1 MREQIEK
8 YYLRLITGPSRGI
21 PAACARALLW
31 GISQIYRLIVNIRYL
46 LYRMK
51 IFRARSVTAWVISV
65 GNITLGGTGK
75 TPVVER
81 LARLLSARG
90 RKVAIVSRGYRRK
103 TGPLL
108 RRFKEKILG
117 APTTRIVSDGERIF
131 LDARVA
137 GDEPYML
144 ASNLKDVP
152 VLVNRRRAKAALY
165 ASHRFKADTIILDD
179 GFQHVGLKRDLDI
192 VLVDSEYPFGNGY
205 LFPRGFLR
213 ERPRHLNRADLVII
227 TKVKTS
233 PAELKRR
240 LLEYN
245 PRLEILECR
254 YKPLYLRDLRTSIRA
269 SLDYLRGTKICA
281 VAGIARPEG
290 FKRHLEE
297 QGAIIVETRW
307 FPDHHFYSQQ
317 ELIDILNHAWRASAE
332 ALVTTEKDAARF
344 AKLSPSG
351 LPVYSLRVEVETL
364 TDGENF
370 DQSILRLLRRREKR
384 LLEKS
389 RENGRIKNAGNSET
403 KNDG

>member
-1 MREQIEK
+1 MRDQIEK
-8 YYLRLITGPSRGI
+8 YYLQVISGSGRGFWLFL
-21 PAACARALLW
+21 ARAFLW
-31 GISQIYRLIVNIRYL
+31 VLSQLYRLIVNLRAL

-81 LARLLSARG
+81 LARLLSSRG

-103 TGPLL
+103 TGPWM

-117 APTTRIVSDGERIF
+117 APTTRIVTDGQRIF
-131 LDARVA
+131 LNARVA

-152 VLVNRRRAKAALY
+152 VLVNRRRSKAALY
-165 ASHRFKADTIILDD
+165 AVRRFKADTVILDD

-192 VLVDSEYPFGNGY
+192 VLVDSRYPFGNGY

-213 ERPRHLNRADLVII
+213 ERPRHLNRADLAII
-227 TKVKTS
+227 TKARTEPVELKE
-233 PAELKRR
+233 ELKR
-240 LLEYN
+240 LN

-290 FKRHLEE
+290 FKQLLQE
-297 QGAIIVETRW
+297 QGAVIVETRW

-317 ELIDILNHAWRASAE
+317 ELIDIINQAWQASAE
-332 ALVTTEKDAARF
+332 ALITTEKDAVRF
-344 AKLSPSG
+344 ARLSPSG

-364 TDGENF
+364 TEDENF
-370 DQSILRLLRRREKR
+370 NQSILRMLRRREKR
-384 LLEKS
+384 RLEEA
-389 RENGRIKNAGNSET
+389 RGNGRAKEI
-403 KNDG
+403 

>member
-1 MREQIEK
+1 MRDQIEK
-8 YYLRLITGPSRGI
+8 YYLKVITGHYRGFW
-21 PAACARALLW
+21 AVLVRAFLW
-31 GISQIYRLIVNIRYL
+31 VFSQLYRLVINLRYL
-46 LYRMK
+46 LYRIK
-51 IFRARSVTAWVISV
+51 IFRTRSVTAWVISV

-81 LARLLSARG
+81 LARLLSSRG

-108 RRFKEKILG
+108 RRMKEKLLG
-117 APTTRIVSDGERIF
+117 APTTRIVSDGKRIF
-131 LDARVA
+131 LNARVA

-165 ASHRFKADTIILDD
+165 AVRRFKADTIILDD

-233 PAELKRR
+233 PVELKQR
-240 LLEYN
+240 LRELN

-269 SLDYLRGTKICA
+269 SLGCLRGMKICA

-290 FKRHLEE
+290 FKQLLQE
-297 QGAIIVETRW
+297 QGAVVVETRW
-307 FPDHHFYSQQ
+307 FPEHHFYSQQ
-317 ELIDILNHAWRASAE
+317 ELIDIINQAGQASAE
-332 ALVTTEKDAARF
+332 ALITTEKDAARF

-364 TDGENF
+364 TGEEDF
-370 DQSILRLLRRREKR
+370 DRSLLRLLRRREQR
-384 LLEKS
+384 LLEES
-389 RENGRIKNAGNSET
+389 RGNGRLKNNINDETLNS
-403 KNDG
+403 